1 MDTEQLHQM
10 IFMLDHIQVDTVKNR
25 DDLQAEDN
33 EEASKS
39 KSQSKYY

>member
-10 IFMLDHIQVDTVKNR
+10 IFMLDHIQDDTDKNG
-25 DDLQAEDN
+25 DEIKLEDN

>member
-10 IFMLDHIQVDTVKNR
+10 IFMLDHIPVDTGKKG
-25 DDLQAEDN
+25 DELQVEDN